1 MQLPFLNTAPSTNAM
16 SLPVHSLLGLVAL
29 ELLLERVIDLL
40 RMNKLLLFVLRR
52 KQVLAVLLDN
62 LHLHHL
68 HLHLHLLL
76 FFDLLKVLLD
86 EFDLLN
92 LLYF

>member
-1 MQLPFLNTAPSTNAM
+1 MQLPFLNTTPSTNAM
-16 SLPVHSLLGLVAL
+16 SLRMCCSLGLVAL
-29 ELLLERVIDLL
+29 ELLLERVIDCL

-62 LHLHHL
+62 LHLH
-68 HLHLHLLL
+68 LLL

>member
-16 SLPVHSLLGLVAL
+16 SLPVNSLLGLVAL

-40 RMNKLLLFVLRR
+40 RMNKCLLFVLRR
-52 KQVLAVLLDN
+52 KQVLAVLFGN
-62 LHLHHL
+62 LHL
-68 HLHLHLLL
+68 HLHLHFLLLL
-76 FFDLLKVLLD
+76 FNLLEVFLY

>member
-16 SLPVHSLLGLVAL
+16 SSPVRSLLGLVAL
-29 ELLLERVIDLL
+29 ELLLERVTDLL
-40 RMNKLLLFVLRR
+40 RMNKLLLFVLGR
-52 KQVLAVLLDN
+52 KKVLAVLFGNADLD
-62 LHLHHL
+62 HL

-76 FFDLLKVLLD
+76 FNLLNVLLD
-86 EFDLLN
+86 KFGLLN